1 MVTEAI
7 FECFAFIILIRQWLI
22 NDALACKFEF
32 DGVRFTWSITI
43 RFSLSFHILLYHW
56 FSLLFFSGEKQ
67 DKLSIAVITER
78 KYLREENMWSL
89 AAPKYCS
96 LLTNGA
102 IILIDIRDFG
112 RQEWRWRRGIL
123 SRLVLAGMPWKKGRC
138 LFSLVCLM
146 RLVFGGQG
154 ICF

>member
-1 MVTEAI
+1 MAFVSRDQLPSAFLSPFI
-7 FECFAFIILIRQWLI
+7 FCF
-22 NDALACKFEF
+22 
-32 DGVRFTWSITI
+32 ITD
-43 RFSLSFHILLYHW
+43 FPSYF
-56 FSLLFFSGEKQ
+56 FFFFFSGEKQ